1 MNKRKN
7 WRVSF
12 EQLGKASLIAD
23 AQYSGGIEKNLR
35 AEPLSKLL
43 GIGLMGGFR
52 YIRRNKFVPYCALI
66 SSLTEPDWPDYL
78 DLEKGLFIYYGD
90 NRVAGQGLHDTN
102 GNRIL
107 RDAFEATHLSER
119 QKSPVFFIFTKHGD
133 GRNYLF
139 RGLAVPGGSGLS
151 PEEDLVAIWKA
162 DKDGRRFQNYRAI
175 FTILNVAETPRAW
188 IQDMQ
193 NGEFRTINSPSP
205 WNKWVDTGKYD
216 ALTASPVH
224 TRRSKKDQLP
234 CNGLEWDILNTLVD
248 YYKKHPEGEYA
259 FEKCAAEICMLADK
273 KILTLDLTPPRRDG
287 GRDGIGTYRI
297 GTDRA
302 NIQLEFAMEA
312 KCYPPETAN
321 GVKLTSRLI
330 SRLRHRQFGYF
341 VTTSYVGDQ
350 AYQEIVDDVH
360 PVVIYSGGDIA
371 RILIASG
378 KNSSSKLLSW
388 LTGIV

>member
-1 MNKRKN
+1 MSKRK
-7 WRVSF
+7 RSLVSF
-12 EQLGKASLIAD
+12 ENLGKASLVAD
-23 AQYSGGIEKNLR
+23 AEYVGGTEKNLR

-43 GIGLMGGFR
+43 NIGLMGGFR
-52 YIRRNKFVPYCALI
+52 YIRPNKFIPYCALI
-66 SSLTEPDWPDYL
+66 SSLTEADWPDYL

-90 NRVAGQGLHDTN
+90 NRTAGQGLHDTN

-107 RDAFEATHLSER
+107 RDAFEATHLGNR
-119 QKSPVFFIFTKHGD
+119 DKSPVFFIFTKHGD

-139 RGLAVPGGSGLS
+139 RGLAVPGGAGLS
-151 PEEDLVAIWKA
+151 PEEDLIAIWKA
-162 DKDGRRFQNYRAI
+162 DPTGRRFQNYRAI
-175 FTILNVAETPRAW
+175 FTILNVAEIPRAW
-188 IQDMQ
+188 IHDMQ
-193 NGEFRTINSPSP
+193 KGGFRTENSPPS
-205 WNKWVDTGKYD
+205 WIKWVDTGKYD

-224 TRRSKKDQLP
+224 ARRSRKDQLP
-234 CNGLEWDILNTLVD
+234 TNDLERDILSTLVS
-248 YYKKHPEGEYA
+248 YYKKHQDGEYA
-259 FEKCAAEICMLADK
+259 FERCAAEICMLADK
-273 KILTLDLTPPRRDG
+273 KILTLELTPPRRDG

-350 AYQEIVDDVH
+350 AYQEIVDDAH

-371 RILIASG
+371 RILISSG
-378 KNSSSKLLSW
+378 KNSPSKLLSW
-388 LTGIV
+388 LEGIV